1 MALVWPPGFC
11 LPLWQLSLLLSNH
24 HQPLGLFAPYSPNL
38 NMCFLSETHIL
49 EECLPS
55 LTLLGPHLLS
65 LFCFC
70 ATASAWQGSHCL
82 LPSMSLGPY
91 THLFLGIL
99 AASELL
105 LHSSSVFPSVPCSGD
120 HAPKPMSLWLALLLS
135 PSLPSSQLLL
145 CLLPPG
151 TTCPYSESS
160 LGPHHL
166 QEALQVS

>member
-70 ATASAWQGSHCL
+70 ATASAGQGSHCL
-82 LPSMSLGPY
+82 LPSTSLGPY
-91 THLFLGIL
+91 THLFLSIL
-99 AASELL
+99 APSEFLYTPPVCSL
-105 LHSSSVFPSVPCSGD
+105 QFPAVETMLPSPCLSGLPCCSPHLSPPHNFSSV
-120 HAPKPMSLWLALLLS
+120 
-135 PSLPSSQLLL
+135 
-145 CLLPPG
+145 
-151 TTCPYSESS
+151 SS
-160 LGPHHL
+160 L
-166 QEALQVS
+166 QVQPVHIPRAA